1 MKTSHTSDEVKNVIK
16 REGVCVEG
24 RGVHKSCTY
33 VSKWRNF
40 KIQMKK
46 IIDVSEFLS
55 SEYKIL
61 IYKLISVVKSD
72 KICNLKL
79 T

>member
-1 MKTSHTSDEVKNVIK
+1 MKTSHKSDELKNVKKKKGGGGI
-16 REGVCVEG
+16 
-24 RGVHKSCTY
+24 HKSCTY

-61 IYKLISVVKSD
+61 IYKLIPVVLSD